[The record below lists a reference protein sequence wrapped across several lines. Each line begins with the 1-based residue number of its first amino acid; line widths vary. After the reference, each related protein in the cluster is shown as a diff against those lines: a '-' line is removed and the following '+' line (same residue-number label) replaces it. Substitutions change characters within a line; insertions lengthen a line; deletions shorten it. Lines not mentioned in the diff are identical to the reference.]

1 MVKNIPVDFTDDFGH
16 TNVAEI
22 ACDSGTISYGLNPY
36 SEFTHKRVVISGYW
50 PDTLGET
57 FSIGI
62 SPVRALLLA
71 KRLMQVLDGLA
82 REGVALPPLYS
93 RFMDAYDQ
101 VVDLDRMP
109 AEFRDFC
116 SEIQSSTAVRDGE
129 LLGDALPPA
138 LT

>member
-1 MVKNIPVDFTDDFGH
+1 M
-16 TNVAEI
+16 
-22 ACDSGTISYGLNPY
+22 
-36 SEFTHKRVVISGYW
+36 ISGYW

-62 SPVRALLLA
+62 SPIRALLLV

-82 REGVALPPLYS
+82 REGVALPQLHS
-93 RFMDAYDQ
+93 RFMDIYDQ
-101 VVDLDRMP
+101 VSDLDQMP
-109 AEFRDFC
+109 SEYRDFC
-116 SEIQSSTAVRDGE
+116 SDIRSSMIVRDGE